1 MFYVQNPC
9 CSQSL
14 SLGNCSFTCLPL
26 YIVFSLRTFD
36 DVELIPGAK
45 LNVIAGANGSGK
57 SSIMCGICLGL
68 AGHPKLLGRAKEVST
83 VP

>member
-1 MFYVQNPC
+1 MFLTILVAKHPFY
-9 CSQSL
+9 
-14 SLGNCSFTCLPL
+14 
-26 YIVFSLRTFD
+26 YIFSHRTFD

-68 AGHPKLLGRAKEVST
+68 AGHPKLLGRAKEVSVLNQNVLWHCT
-83 VP
+83 VSFYY